1 MRVNLQHPRTR
12 TCTYIPDDE
21 RVVVLAA
28 KGGEVLLIEREG
40 ERLDEHLVQLQSVHH
55 LQVIEVP
62 DDDVGLQKSQ
72 NES

>member
-1 MRVNLQHPRTR
+1 MQHPRTR

-28 KGGEVLLIEREG
+28 EGGEVLLIEREG

-55 LQVIEVP
+55 LERVEVP
-62 DDDVGLQKSQ
+62 DDDVGLQKRE